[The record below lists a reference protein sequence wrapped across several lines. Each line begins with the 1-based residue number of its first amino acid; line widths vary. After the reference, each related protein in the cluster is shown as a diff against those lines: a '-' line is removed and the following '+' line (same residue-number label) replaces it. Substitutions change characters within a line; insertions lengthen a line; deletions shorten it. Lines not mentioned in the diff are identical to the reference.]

1 MSGSCCWLDLA
12 WRAVAPL
19 GYTLPVTSILGALI
33 LKPNYHGSANYGL
46 KWVES
51 ISGGKYY
58 DLEVPD
64 IEKGVDA
71 LIARGLVD
79 SDKLGVLG
87 WSNGAILTTALTV
100 TTPRYKAA
108 AAGAGDV
115 DWASDWGNCE
125 FGAAFD
131 NYYLGKSPLEDPQL
145 YMQKS
150 PFYRLDRVR
159 TPTIIFFGTEDRSV
173 PTQQGWMHYRALQ
186 QLGKTDVR
194 FLLFP
199 GEPHGPRKLVHQRRK
214 LEEEL
219 AWFDKYLF
227 GTAKPADEAVK
238 PGSPLARLLK
248 LKTAMRDGGR
258 FGVVEKG
265 RLIPETV
272 PFEGLEV
279 GRFEVTQAQYAEF
292 DRAYKVEPG
301 RENYPAHGVSFEQAR
316 AYCAW
321 LSQATGRV
329 YRLPAEAEAEGL
341 YGAQDA
347 AENTLDAWAG
357 YAVNPDD
364 AVRLRAKVREL
375 GDGAPLLKE
384 VGCGKGSG
392 PDEQVFDLGG
402 NVAEWVV
409 SKDGTGRSAGGSAD
423 TPADARQSARRPAP
437 AYVGFRVIK
446 GAAKK

>member
-1 MSGSCCWLDLA
+1 MQL
-12 WRAVAPL
+12 
-19 GYTLPVTSILGALI
+19 
-33 LKPNYHGSANYGL
+33 
-46 KWVES
+46 
-51 ISGGKYY
+51 
-58 DLEVPD
+58 
-64 IEKGVDA
+64 
-71 LIARGLVD
+71 
-79 SDKLGVLG
+79 
-87 WSNGAILTTALTV
+87 LTTL
-100 TTPRYKAA
+100 
-108 AAGAGDV
+108 
-115 DWASDWGNCE
+115 
-125 FGAAFD
+125 
-131 NYYLGKSPLEDPQL
+131 
-145 YMQKS
+145 
-150 PFYRLDRVR
+150 
-159 TPTIIFFGTEDRSV
+159 IFFGTEDRTV
-173 PTQQGWMHYRALQ
+173 PAHEGWMHYRALQ

-199 GEPHGPRKLVHQRRK
+199 GEKHLPQKLVHQRRK

-227 GTAKPADEAVK
+227 ATAKPEDEAVK
-238 PGSPLARLLK
+238 AGSPLARLLK
-248 LKTAMRDGGR
+248 LKAAVRDGGR
-258 FGVVEKG
+258 YGVTEKG

-301 RENYPAHGVSFEQAR
+301 KENYPAHGISLEQAR

-321 LSQATGRV
+321 LSLATGRV
-329 YRLPAEAEAEGL
+329 YRLPAEAEAETL

-357 YAVNPDD
+357 YAANPDD
-364 AVRLRAKVREL
+364 AVRLRTKLREL

-409 SKDGTGRSAGGSAD
+409 SKDGTGRPAGGSAD

-437 AYVGFRVIK
+437 ENVGFRVIK